1 MGVKPESS
9 LTVVVKK
16 REANE
21 KAPQKVSIKAFIEY
35 ANLEETIS
43 EFEKMRE
50 YLVEKGEAKAVLFF
64 HNEENNSYLSLFT
77 QGLGKP
83 ANLSEKQFEDK
94 LLRDFRLVNANVI
107 QVNVYHVAYND
118 SYVGRVYLR
127 SEQDGKDFIVDYTSK
142 RKEIFKNYKENGTI
156 TFNINVDIKTL
167 RKIKL
172 AEKKARETEDKIK
185 KQSEL
190 NRRELRRPQNGYP
203 LNGMAPM
210 AIGANMVLPPMNAP
224 GGLGLGPMQMPMG
237 IGGFN
242 PSVSG
247 MKPPGPFINP
257 ITGLNPLNPVNP
269 MANTPDQM
277 RQRIKHI
284 LKDKNNFITAGTE
297 STKRVVSDPL
307 RFLIEE
313 AGIPTGQSGAL
324 LNLILAEESI
334 ENIFKYIESPAELQN
349 KLSAIKH

>member
-1 MGVKPESS
+1 MNVKPESS

-50 YLVEKGEAKAVLFF
+50 YLVSKGQAKAVLFF

-83 ANLSEKQFEDK
+83 ADLSEKQFEDK
-94 LLRDFRLVNANVI
+94 LLRDFRNVNPNVI

-142 RKEIFKNYKENGTI
+142 RKDIFKNYKENGSI

-203 LNGMAPM
+203 LNAMPPM

-224 GGLGLGPMQMPMG
+224 GLGLGPMQMPMG
-237 IGGFN
+237 LGGFN
-242 PSVSG
+242 PSVTG

-284 LKDKNNFITAGTE
+284 LKDKANFITAGTE

-334 ENIFKYIESPAELQN
+334 ENIFKYIESPVELQN

>member
-1 MGVKPESS
+1 
-9 LTVVVKK
+9 
-16 REANE
+16 
-21 KAPQKVSIKAFIEY
+21 
-35 ANLEETIS
+35 
-43 EFEKMRE
+43 MRE
-50 YLVEKGEAKAVLFF
+50 YLVNKGESKAVLFF

-83 ANLSEKQFEDK
+83 NDLSEKQFEDK
-94 LLRDFRLVNANVI
+94 LLKDFRNVNPNVI

-142 RKEIFKNYKENGTI
+142 RKDIFKNYKENGSI

-203 LNGMAPM
+203 LNPMAPM
-210 AIGANMVLPPMNAP
+210 PIGNNMVLPPMSAP
-224 GGLGLGPMQMPMG
+224 GIGLGPMQMPMG
-237 IGGFN
+237 LGGFN
-242 PSVSG
+242 PSVPG
-247 MKPPGPFINP
+247 MKAGPFINP
-257 ITGLNPLNPVNP
+257 IGGLNPLNNVNNI
-269 MANTPDQM
+269 ANTPDQM

-284 LKDKNNFITAGTE
+284 LKDKVNFITAGSE

-313 AGIPTGQSGAL
+313 AGISTTQSGAL
-324 LNLILAEESI
+324 LSTLFFI
-334 ENIFKYIESPAELQN
+334 
-349 KLSAIKH
+349 

>member
-1 MGVKPESS
+1 
-9 LTVVVKK
+9 
-16 REANE
+16 
-21 KAPQKVSIKAFIEY
+21 
-35 ANLEETIS
+35 
-43 EFEKMRE
+43 MRE
-50 YLVEKGEAKAVLFF
+50 YLVNKGEAKAVLFF

-83 ANLSEKQFEDK
+83 NDLSEKQFEDK
-94 LLRDFRLVNANVI
+94 LLKDFRNVNPNVI

-142 RKEIFKNYKENGTI
+142 RKDIFKNYKENGSI
-156 TFNINVDIKTL
+156 TFNINVDVKTL

-203 LNGMAPM
+203 LNGMPPM
-210 AIGANMVLPPMNAP
+210 PIGANMVLPPMSAP
-224 GGLGLGPMQMPMG
+224 GLGMGPMQMPMG
-237 IGGFN
+237 IQGFN
-242 PSVSG
+242 PSVPG
-247 MKPPGPFINP
+247 MKPGPFINP
-257 ITGLNPLNPVNP
+257 IGGLNPLNPVNSIVNS
-269 MANTPDQM
+269 AEQM

-284 LKDKNNFITAGTE
+284 LKDKVNFISAGSE
-297 STKRVVSDPL
+297 STKRVISDPL

-313 AGIPTGQSGAL
+313 AGIPTAQSGAL
-324 LNLILAEESI
+324 LS
-334 ENIFKYIESPAELQN
+334 
-349 KLSAIKH
+349 KLFFI